1 MEAHKNNVPD
11 NQPTGD
17 SQLVNID
24 RFIKSLL
31 EDLKAN
37 RLELPTLPQVA
48 IKINK
53 VIKDPTSSSKDV
65 AQVVRTD
72 PALTARLI
80 QVANSPMVRGDHK
93 VDNIQTAVTRMGAS
107 MVQNIVTTFLVR
119 QLFQTR
125 HQSLHTRMA
134 TIWNHSAHVAAIC
147 HVLADRFSTLRTD
160 EAMLAGLVHD
170 IGKLPVLA
178 KAKRMSNF
186 EENAHILDRVMD
198 KLHPA
203 LGKTILE
210 TWHFE
215 PEIITAAA
223 EHENIHRN
231 STTLDLTDIVIVA
244 NLHSYAGKPQTKNLD
259 WMNIPAMKKLDL
271 DAEKSIEVLEAAHD
285 EIIEIR
291 DLLTN

>member
-1 MEAHKNNVPD
+1 MEAPKHSTTDYQPAND
-11 NQPTGD
+11 NKLG
-17 SQLVNID
+17 NID
-24 RFIKSLL
+24 RFIKSLM

-48 IKINK
+48 VKISQVVKNPK
-53 VIKDPTSSSKDV
+53 SSAKDI

-72 PALTARLI
+72 PALTARLV
-80 QVANSPMVRGDHK
+80 QVANSPMVRGDRK
-93 VDNIQTAVTRMGAS
+93 VENIQTAVTRMGAS

-125 HQSLHTRMA
+125 HQSLLTRMT
-134 TIWNHSAHVAAIC
+134 TIWNHSAHVAAIS
-147 HVLADRFSTLRTD
+147 HVLAERCSTIRPD

-178 KAKRMSNF
+178 KAKHMSNF
-186 EENAHILDRVMD
+186 EENAAILDRVMD

-215 PEIITAAA
+215 PNIIQAAA
-223 EHENIHRN
+223 EHEDIQRK
-231 STTLDLTDIVIVA
+231 SASLDLTDIVIVA

-259 WMNIPAMKKLDL
+259 WTHIPAMNKLKL
-271 DAEKSIEVLEAAHD
+271 DAEKSIEILEAAHD

-291 DLLTN
+291 ELLTN